1 VPIARRAAL
10 AAALAAPLAA
20 NAQGLPAKSVRII
33 VPTGAGGITDILA
46 RLMAE
51 RLAERIGQP
60 VVVENRGGAGGVI
73 GTEAAARAEPDGTT
87 LLMAFPSHMLNPGLK
102 ARLPYDTERAF
113 APISTVTTVSL
124 VLIVP
129 PGLPA
134 RSLPELIALAR
145 RDRLTYASVGAG
157 SLGHLG
163 AELFRSMAGI
173 ELTHIPYRAAPEAHT
188 ALLRGDVSMFF
199 DTPITAIPQIREGK
213 LRGLGVSSLA
223 RSPALPEVPT
233 IAEALPGYEVLG
245 WNGLLAPAG
254 TPAPIVERLGREIR
268 AIVTDAAM
276 ARRLAELGTD
286 PAPSTPEEFATRI
299 RTDIAKWTRVIR
311 EAGISPE

>member
-1 VPIARRAAL
+1 MPIQRRAAL
-10 AAALAAPLAA
+10 AAALAAPIAA
-20 NAQGLPAKSVRII
+20 SAQSLPSKPVRII

-46 RLMAE
+46 RLVAE

-113 APISTVTTVSL
+113 APISVVTTVSL
-124 VLIVP
+124 VLMVP
-129 PGLPA
+129 TGLAA

-173 ELTHIPYRAAPEAHT
+173 ELTHVPYRGAPEAHT

-213 LRGLGVSSLA
+213 LRGLGVSSPA
-223 RSPALPEVPT
+223 RAPVLPELPA

-254 TPAPIVERLGREIR
+254 TPAPVVERLSREVG
-268 AIVTDAAM
+268 AILAEPPI

-286 PAPSTPEEFATRI
+286 PAPCSPEEFATRI
-299 RTDIAKWTRVIR
+299 RADIAKWTRVIR

>member
-1 VPIARRAAL
+1 MLMAT
-10 AAALAAPLAA
+10 LAAPVAA
-20 NAQGLPAKSVRII
+20 RAQNLPAKPIRII

-46 RLMAE
+46 RLIAE
-51 RLAERIGQP
+51 RLADRLGQP

-73 GTEAAARAEPDGTT
+73 GTETVTRAEPDGTT

-124 VLIVP
+124 ALVVP
-129 PGLPA
+129 ASLAA
-134 RSLPELIALAR
+134 RGLPELIALAR

-173 ELTHIPYRAAPEAHT
+173 DLTHIPYRASPEAHT
-188 ALLRGDVSMFF
+188 ALLRGDVSIFF
-199 DTPITAIPQIREGK
+199 DTPITAIPQIREGN
-213 LRGLGVSSLA
+213 LRGLGVSSPT
-223 RSPALPEVPT
+223 RSPALPEVPA

-245 WNGLLAPAG
+245 WNGLLAPAS
-254 TPAPIVERLGREIR
+254 TPTPIVDRLSREVR
-268 AIVTDAAM
+268 AILSDPAIV
-276 ARRLAELGTD
+276 RRLAELGTD
-286 PAPSTPEEFATRI
+286 PAPSTLEAFAARI
-299 RTDIAKWTRVIR
+299 HTDITKWTRVIR